1 MPGGLINRLQD
12 QDKQLC
18 TIKSKRLQKPH
29 SKDCNR
35 RRSVKTAP
43 VKDAEASTGR
53 QESVTCAC
61 GRNDEENEED
71 GGEEEERRMVF
82 LGQLLK
88 TSAPLLA
95 FK

>member
-1 MPGGLINRLQD
+1 MPPKTSFQETAIGDILL
-12 QDKQLC
+12 
-18 TIKSKRLQKPH
+18 KP
-29 SKDCNR
+29 
-35 RRSVKTAP
+35 AP
-43 VKDAEASTGR
+43 MKDAEVSTGR

-88 TSAPLLA
+88 TSVPLLA

>member
-1 MPGGLINRLQD
+1 MPPKTSFQETAIGDILL
-12 QDKQLC
+12 
-18 TIKSKRLQKPH
+18 KP
-29 SKDCNR
+29 
-35 RRSVKTAP
+35 AP
-43 VKDAEASTGR
+43 VKDAEVSTGR

-71 GGEEEERRMVF
+71 EGEEEERRMVF

-88 TSAPLLA
+88 TSVPLLA